1 MAGFLESSSLSEHEC
16 KQAEHI
22 VQKAL
27 QMRARIAG
35 EPAPTAL
42 RVTQNFGH
50 PWLLCPNVEPTG
62 ILACSGRE
70 STIAISQR

>member
-1 MAGFLESSSLSEHEC
+1 MTGFLESSSLSENEC

-50 PWLLCPNVEPTG
+50 SPL
-62 ILACSGRE
+62 
-70 STIAISQR
+70 